1 MMQASQLPDDLVD
14 AGADTEIAACLD
26 LRAPKSFFLFAGAGS
41 GKTQSLIKA
50 LKFIQERHARELA
63 LHGRRVGVITY
74 TNAACDEIT
83 RRIAHNPLFDVST
96 IHAFAWGLLQ
106 GHDKDIRVWVG
117 EDLQQRIAKA
127 EVELPTKTPGTKIRL
142 ETERRLRRA
151 KERLTELPNVRR
163 FVYSPTG
170 DLRGRDALNHSE
182 VIAMAAAFLR
192 EKPALRRVLVNRY
205 PILFI
210 DESQDTNKQIMA
222 ALLDVERQ
230 FAASWCLGLFGD
242 MMQRIYLDGL
252 PDLSHQLPSHW
263 AIPKKEMNHR
273 STRRVIELINKVRA
287 GVDTLTHRARS
298 DAAVGHVR
306 LFLLHSSVADKTG
319 AEARVARHMADAT
332 GDEAWIAA
340 EDAYKGL
347 ILEHEMAAARMG
359 FQEFFAPLKKIDSY
373 STGLLDGTLPPIR
386 LFTDQVLPLVVA
398 HRKQDRFTI
407 KRILDQHSPRLTPEA
422 LRTSSLGPVGH
433 LKHVAEAVSGLVSLW
448 RGEDSPTL
456 MEVLRYVHEHQLFQ
470 IPKDLVPFTAQPSDE
485 GVLSSGPLPAEVES
499 PADALRLALAR
510 PFREV
515 EGYMRYISERS
526 PFGTHQGVKGLEF
539 DRVMVV
545 LDDESAGGTSFN
557 YDRLFGVAPPP
568 KPSGKKGEP
577 AKEAPDA
584 RTRRL
589 FYVTCSRA
597 KKSLAVVA
605 YTADPDKLARNVV
618 ERGWFTRDEI
628 VGLPPSR

>member
-1 MMQASQLPDDLVD
+1 MTQESQLPDDLVD
-14 AGADTEIAACLD
+14 AGADVEIAGCLD
-26 LRAPKSFFLFAGAGS
+26 LCAPRSFFLFAGAGS
-41 GKTQSLIKA
+41 GKTQSLITA
-50 LKFIQERHARELA
+50 LKFIQKQHTRDLA
-63 LHGRRVGVITY
+63 LHGRRVGVVTY

-106 GHDKDIRVWVG
+106 GHDKDIQAWLKK
-117 EDLQQRIAKA
+117 ELQEKIEKA
-127 EVELPTKTPGTKIRL
+127 TAELQTKRPGTKTVL
-142 ETERRLRRA
+142 ELERSLKKATERLA
-151 KERLTELPNVRR
+151 NLPRVRR

-182 VIAMAAAFLR
+182 VIAMAADFLR
-192 EKPALRRVLVNRY
+192 EKPALKRVLVNRY

-210 DESQDTNKQIMA
+210 DESQDTNKQMMA
-222 ALLDVERQ
+222 ALLDVEQQ

-252 PDLSHQLPSHW
+252 PDLSQQVPSRW

-273 STRRVIELINKVRA
+273 SARRVIELINKVRS

-306 LFLLHSSVADKTG
+306 LFPLHSSVDDKTG
-319 AEARVARHMADAT
+319 AEAKVAHHMADAT
-332 GDEAWIAA
+332 GDDAWIAA
-340 EDAYKGL
+340 VDAYKGL
-347 ILEHEMAAARMG
+347 ILEHEMAATRMG

-386 LFTDQVLPLVVA
+386 LFSDQVLPLVVA
-398 HRKQDRFTI
+398 HRRQDRFTI
-407 KRILDQHSPRLTPEA
+407 KRLLDQHSPLLTPEA
-422 LRTSSLGPVGH
+422 LYSSSLGSVGH

-448 RGEDSPTL
+448 QGDGSPTL
-456 MEVLRYVHEHQLFQ
+456 MEVLCYVHEHQLFQ

-539 DRVMVV
+539 DRVMVI
-545 LDDESAGGTSFN
+545 LDDESAGGKLFN

-618 ERGWFTRDEI
+618 ERGWFARDEI
-628 VGLPPSR
+628 AELP